1 MHIFSLQGPVTPI
14 RKFHSVPLTYD
25 GPVTPEF
32 AAQLNHEV
40 RMHQDVW
47 FQDQRVGY
55 VTEVL
60 WRDGVVVADVYFER
74 LQLDPPDALLCLK
87 PLFSED
93 LLLGRDRHP
102 APREARLLQWF
113 RLERVEEETT

>member
-1 MHIFSLQGPVTPI
+1 MHVFSLRGPVNAS
-14 RKFHSVPLTYD
+14 RKFHSVPLTYE
-25 GPVTPEF
+25 GPVTSEF
-32 AAQLNHEV
+32 ALQLNREV
-40 RMHQDVW
+40 RTHRDVV
-47 FQDQRVGY
+47 FEGQTVGY

-60 WRDGVVVADVYFER
+60 WRQGVVVADVYFEK
-74 LQLDPPDALLCLK
+74 LKLEPSDALLCLK

-113 RLERVEEETT
+113 SLERVETT